1 MTLQIIMFLVSYTL
15 LILICRLIINR
26 FEYMAELG
34 NKARRNRESM
44 PGEEIPEVTGKKSVE
59 QGNLTQKAA

>member
-1 MTLQIIMFLVSYTL
+1 MTLQIIMFLISYAL

-34 NKARRNRESM
+34 SKARRNRDSM
-44 PGEEIPEVTGKKSVE
+44 PGEEIPEVSSKKPVK
-59 QGNLTQKAA
+59 QNNLTQKAA